1 MSDLMEILLYISV
14 IVLLLGVVYA
24 FSFLIDY
31 FIQEDEP
38 WK

>member
-1 MSDLMEILLYISV
+1 MSDLMEILLYILV
-14 IVLLLGVVYA
+14 IVLFLGIVYA

>member
-1 MSDLMEILLYISV
+1 MEILLYISV
-14 IVLLLGVVYA
+14 IVLLLGIVYA

>member
-1 MSDLMEILLYISV
+1 MEILLYISV
-14 IVLLLGVVYA
+14 IVLLLGVVYG